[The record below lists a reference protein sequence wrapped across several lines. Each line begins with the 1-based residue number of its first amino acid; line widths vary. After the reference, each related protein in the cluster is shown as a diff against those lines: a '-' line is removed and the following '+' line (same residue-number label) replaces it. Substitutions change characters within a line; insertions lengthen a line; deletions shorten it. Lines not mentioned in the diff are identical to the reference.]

1 MSLALNDVWLTG
13 SAITSVIPHSSSRY
27 RDEHFFDEMIRTVH
41 AALGEDCAVDQV
53 FLTSQTGF
61 DCFNDLPPSIEKL
74 LLKARIRFNS
84 MTTVKSFSNSQPLI
98 GQAAE
103 QVNEEGIRALI
114 IAMEPLNFFPA
125 PERVSHISG
134 GVLDQPGREGISSM
148 MQGLNNLIDAY
159 CKRFNINPSAL
170 AELKKQLTF
179 ELHAHR
185 SNNPD
190 AQRLVLPTSEEYDAV
205 RPLVTA
211 PLLSKYDCCP
221 TTSQSAALVLG
232 PDWTKDAVRVR
243 ASITQDD
250 PRPLQERFAMADYP
264 HDEALFSAANE
275 LFNDPLLVRT
285 GLTRER
291 VLKSGI
297 LELHNAVS
305 PLMILLLIEMG
316 FLTSEKA
323 IQLFDEID
331 FTRINPSGGL
341 LAGHPLAA
349 TAPVLLHQCRLQLL
363 GQAPQSLQLP
373 NVYYA
378 LIQSIAGLRDRLS
391 LTLLSRE

>member
-1 MSLALNDVWLTG
+1 MSLVLDNVWLTG
-13 SAITSVIPHSSSRY
+13 SAITPVIPHLSFPY
-27 RDEHFFDEMIRTVH
+27 RDEHFFDETMKAVRI
-41 AALGEDCAVDQV
+41 ALGDDRAVDEV
-53 FLTSQTGF
+53 FLTSQTGV
-61 DCFNDLPPSIEKL
+61 DCFKNLPALIKERLSR
-74 LLKARIRFNS
+74 ARITFDS
-84 MTTVKSFSNSQPLI
+84 MTPVQSFSNSQPLI
-98 GQAAE
+98 GQAAK
-103 QVNEEGIRALI
+103 QVDKEGIRALI
-114 IAMEPLNFFPA
+114 IAMEPLNFFQA
-125 PERVSHISG
+125 HERVSHIAR

-148 MQGLNNLIDAY
+148 MQGLNNLIVAY
-159 CKRFNINPSAL
+159 CIRFNINPSAL

-179 ELHAHR
+179 ELHTHR

-190 AQRLVLPTSEEYDAV
+190 AQRLVLPTLEEYDAV

-221 TTSQSAALVLG
+221 TTSQSAALVLD
-232 PDWTKDAVRVR
+232 PNRTENAVRVR

-264 HDEALFSAANE
+264 HDEALFRATNE
-275 LFNDPLLVRT
+275 LFNDPTLVRA

-291 VLKSGI
+291 LLKSGI

-316 FLTSEKA
+316 FLTTEKA
-323 IQLFDEID
+323 VQLFDDID
-331 FTRINPSGGL
+331 FSRINPSGGL

-363 GQAPQSLQLP
+363 DQAPESLQLP